1 MIFINGVFFS
11 DDCIWSWHYILRII
25 CGANRYCSK
34 KNFAN
39 WTFWFYCDYFGNRFA
54 VLWCK
59 PCLSLLPSIR
69 RTECCS
75 DNFRKWHQNNCIFM
89 FHVFKI
95 LVLVIIAARHIY
107 DILEYQ
113 FGYDL
118 VGDKDNY
125 SSLICRNALVSL
137 CTFILT
143 ILSKPKL
150 AAVAMASL
158 KFILIIM
165 VISVVA
171 AATLLNCLILK
182 YGWEYTGWQ

>member
-1 MIFINGVFFS
+1 
-11 DDCIWSWHYILRII
+11 
-25 CGANRYCSK
+25 
-34 KNFAN
+34 
-39 WTFWFYCDYFGNRFA
+39 
-54 VLWCK
+54 
-59 PCLSLLPSIR
+59 
-69 RTECCS
+69 
-75 DNFRKWHQNNCIFM
+75 M

-107 DILEYQ
+107 DIMEYQ
-113 FGYDL
+113 LGYDL
-118 VGDKDNY
+118 VGDKENY